1 MSTSRCL
8 FASMLLAGWGLILGC
23 QASSSKR
30 VKPVEMDAVDS
41 AFAMLSQETVSET
54 VDTVAADVS
63 PAEAWVEVVNTNQ
76 LMIFYPRFATID
88 LVCQTMPNPE
98 TDTDV
103 LFCCEAAFTGELKL
117 DFSHSNIADPHVS
130 GGKWYKGYTCKA
142 NTGAFMWYDGTW
154 RFAKKPVDLHPV
166 AEKKGMAFCQRL
178 LILDGETQPMW
189 QRMRKNKT
197 QYRALCEVDHRLCII
212 ESKNV
217 ITFERFLSLLEQQ
230 RVTNAIYLDMGR
242 GWNYAWYRTD
252 STRVEKLHPLIQIPF
267 TTNWVVF
274 KR

>member
-1 MSTSRCL
+1 
-8 FASMLLAGWGLILGC
+8 MLLAGWGLILGC

-63 PAEAWVEVVNTNQ
+63 PAEAWVEVVNTDQ

-130 GGKWYKGYTCKA
+130 GGKWYKGYTCNA

-242 GWNYAWYRTD
+242 GWNYAWFRTD

>member
-1 MSTSRCL
+1 
-8 FASMLLAGWGLILGC
+8 
-23 QASSSKR
+23 
-30 VKPVEMDAVDS
+30 
-41 AFAMLSQETVSET
+41 
-54 VDTVAADVS
+54 
-63 PAEAWVEVVNTNQ
+63 
-76 LMIFYPRFATID
+76 
-88 LVCQTMPNPE
+88 
-98 TDTDV
+98 
-103 LFCCEAAFTGELKL
+103 
-117 DFSHSNIADPHVS
+117 
-130 GGKWYKGYTCKA
+130 
-142 NTGAFMWYDGTW
+142 MWYDGTW

-242 GWNYAWYRTD
+242 GWNYAWFRTD